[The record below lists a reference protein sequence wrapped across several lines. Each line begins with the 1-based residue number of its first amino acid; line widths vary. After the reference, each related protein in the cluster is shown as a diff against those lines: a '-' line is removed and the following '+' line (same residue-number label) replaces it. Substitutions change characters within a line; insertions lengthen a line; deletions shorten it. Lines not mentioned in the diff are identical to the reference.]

1 MKQYVVDPSSNTIMK
16 EEQERIDGKVALA
29 ICVAL
34 VTFVTLLI
42 MSLLPNRCRTLQ
54 NAKQAVTHLRKEDL
68 LAQLSQG
75 AGSAA
80 SVGKEAVKSVRDQ
93 GLCKKC
99 ICPLGRLF
107 K

>member
-29 ICVAL
+29 IGVAL

-42 MSLLPNRCRTLQ
+42 MSLLPNRRRTLQ
-54 NAKQAVTHLRKEDL
+54 TAKQAVTHLRKEDL
-68 LAQLSQG
+68 LAQLNQG

-93 GLCKKC
+93 GQCKKC
-99 ICPLGRLF
+99 LCPLGRLF